1 MTTLFWLPNDVIPRA
16 NLHKNVRLILWRK
29 IRKIWDMK
37 LRKIG
42 QNLEKNN
49 NTEEIKN
56 MDQIRVKERMD
67 ATNDWHLINP
77 YDHHKNWEIL
87 DKIIWFKVEP

>member
-1 MTTLFWLPNDVIPRA
+1 
-16 NLHKNVRLILWRK
+16 
-29 IRKIWDMK
+29 MK

-67 ATNDWHLINP
+67 ATND
-77 YDHHKNWEIL
+77 
-87 DKIIWFKVEP
+87 